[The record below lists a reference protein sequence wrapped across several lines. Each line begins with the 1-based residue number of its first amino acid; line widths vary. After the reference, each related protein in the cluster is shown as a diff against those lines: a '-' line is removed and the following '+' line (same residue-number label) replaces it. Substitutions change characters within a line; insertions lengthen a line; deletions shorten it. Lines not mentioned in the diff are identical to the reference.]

1 MGGTPNYGEQVGNS
15 ASHDPMLGRTSHRG
29 RAIDVSEPDP
39 EIQTVWATSTLRARR
54 SGNPAIPQKDSTG
67 ISNMTIT
74 FDGIRLQEHSGESF
88 GNVLSGL
95 HELSEMKATQLS
107 VLAELPR
114 EYVWRLEKGDRT
126 GPSRRTVERLSHALM
141 AGPNPAGFSFLAP
154 LYMSVG
160 MFPGFMDKRDLKEPT

>member
-1 MGGTPNYGEQVGNS
+1 
-15 ASHDPMLGRTSHRG
+15 
-29 RAIDVSEPDP
+29 
-39 EIQTVWATSTLRARR
+39 
-54 SGNPAIPQKDSTG
+54 
-67 ISNMTIT
+67 MTIT
-74 FDGIRLQEHSGESF
+74 FHGTRLQEHSGESF

-95 HELSEMKATQLS
+95 HERSEMKATQLS

-141 AGPNPAGFSFLAP
+141 AGPNPPGFSGLAP